1 MRICRCSTLIFLC
14 VILFPS
20 FANAQTNANQLIW
33 GNVVTDEETYET
45 ISDDRITIVDGGIY
59 AVELNAAKKAEIE
72 YAGEEYYMPFGTLY
86 YIPDAANP
94 NTREFVELLR
104 GFSENAL
111 VWKKSGVYELDIYG
125 EPPPLLFMKDK
136 GSFWKLALRFIV
148 GHPARADSNEDV
160 FLGTIRFTIT
170 DKDAVA
176 KCTANCNSNVLFL
189 PGIKGSHLYRPKDG
203 CDADLSACEDRLWEP
218 GLDEG
223 IFASLLRG
231 AGNDDVRDLFLDAN
245 GASARSDI
253 YVKEKDVLDSVGGKD
268 FYASFIS
275 DMDELKANE
284 TITDWE
290 PIAYD
295 WRLSLA
301 DIVEKGKKT
310 GSRISYLEATSTP
323 YIEQELRR
331 LAGSSKTGKVTIVA
345 HSNGGLV
352 AKALLNKLGGET
364 ATSLVDNI
372 IFIGV
377 PQSGAPRAVGS
388 LLYGTGEGLP
398 LESFDLLLSK
408 AVAREFSEHSPMA
421 YHLLPSAQY
430 FADVNDPSHAV
441 GTFTGVNGFAE
452 ERAAY
457 GSILD
462 TASELY
468 GFLLALD
475 GGREKPSASD
485 VSSANVLDE
494 ALINYARNTHTAL
507 DAWLPPSGI
516 TLYQLA
522 GWGVDTVAG
531 LRFTELP
538 MAAAGPFAAIHRTM
552 FGPTFVEDGDG
563 VVPVPSALMTSTTS
577 PNVKRYW
584 INLGEFRDQEAIFR
598 KHGDI
603 FEVPQLRQFITNI
616 LSSTST
622 LPKYISSLQ
631 PQANNANKKLIF
643 ILHSPL
649 TLQLTDSSG
658 NTTGLSGDDSVTQNI
673 PGATYGEF
681 GDVQYII
688 APEGNYT
695 LSMNGQADGT
705 FTLEMQEMAGN
716 TITASSTIANVP
728 TASSTLASLTI
739 AGGIDTA
746 SALSV
751 DEDGDGTADI
761 TITPE
766 AGGTVN
772 YEPPAPAPEPQ
783 ISSSGGS
790 PSTGSGSSR
799 GGWSSIPVQTPT
811 TATTTNITA
820 TTSALVIQTVAR
832 STPETATST
841 QIVQT
846 NRKLFVPAIAI
857 NNVQKTET
865 PKETANIPQTPL
877 EIRFLTGQTA
887 SVYDAVS
894 QQSVLKKLGSMV
906 YNGLHSLWR
915 ALMRFF

>member
-1 MRICRCSTLIFLC
+1 MRARYIAIFLFLGA
-14 VILFPS
+14 ILFPS

-33 GNVVTDEETYET
+33 GDTVTDEETGEI

-59 AVELNAAKKAEIE
+59 AVEFNVAKKAEIE
-72 YAGEEYYMPFGTLY
+72 YASEEFYVPFGTLY
-86 YIPDAANP
+86 YIPDTANP
-94 NTREFVELLR
+94 NTREFVESLSGLA
-104 GFSENAL
+104 ENAL
-111 VWKKSGVYELDIYG
+111 VWEKSGVYELDIYG
-125 EPPPLLFMKDK
+125 EPPPLLFMNDK
-136 GSFWKLALRFIV
+136 GSFWKLALRLII
-148 GHPARADSNEDV
+148 GQTAYADSNDEV

-170 DKDAVA
+170 DKDAVQT
-176 KCTANCNSNVLFL
+176 CTANCTSNILFL

-223 IFASLLRG
+223 IFSSLLRG
-231 AGNDDVRDLFLDAN
+231 AGNDDVRDLFL
-245 GASARSDI
+245 GAQGVSARSDI
-253 YVKEKDVLDSVGGKD
+253 YVKEKDILDSIGGKD
-268 FYASFIS
+268 FYASLIA
-275 DMDELKANE
+275 DMDALKSGGTMA
-284 TITDWE
+284 DWE

-295 WRLSLA
+295 WRLSFA

-310 GSRISYLEATSTP
+310 GERISYLEATSTP

-364 ATSLVDNI
+364 AKSLVDNI
-372 IFIGV
+372 IFVGV

-398 LESFDLLLSK
+398 LESFDFLLSK

-441 GTFTGVNGFAE
+441 GTFTGTNGFAE
-452 ERAAY
+452 ERTAY
-457 GSILD
+457 GSVLD

-475 GGREKPSASD
+475 GGREKPSAND
-485 VSSANVLDE
+485 VSEANVLDE
-494 ALINYARNTHTAL
+494 ALIDYARDTHTAL
-507 DAWLPPSGI
+507 DTWLPPSGI

-538 MAAAGPFAAIHRTM
+538 TATAGPFAATHRNM
-552 FGPTFVEDGDG
+552 FSPTFIEDGDG
-563 VVPVPSALMTSTTS
+563 VVPVPSALMTSTSS

-584 INLGEFRDQEAIFR
+584 VDLREYNKHHTNT
-598 KHGDI
+598 KHGNLFEMQELRDFIYGI
-603 FEVPQLRQFITNI
+603 FDGTDSLPEFIKLTQP
-616 LSSTST
+616 SSQT
-622 LPKYISSLQ
+622 ID
-631 PQANNANKKLIF
+631 KKLVF

-658 NTTGLSGDDSVTQNI
+658 NTTGLSGDDSVTENI

-695 LSMNGQADGT
+695 LNMNGQASGT
-705 FTLEMQEMAGN
+705 FTLEMQEMTGN

-728 TASSTLASLTI
+728 TTSNTLASLTI
-739 AGGIDTA
+739 AGGIDTV

-761 TITPE
+761 TIAPE
-766 AGGTVN
+766 SGETVN
-772 YEPPAPAPEPQ
+772 YEPPAPAPAPAPEPQ
-783 ISSSGGS
+783 ISSPSSSGG
-790 PSTGSGSSR
+790 GG
-799 GGWSSIPVQTPT
+799 GGWSSIPAQTPT
-811 TATTTNITA
+811 TATTTDITA
-820 TTSALVIQTVAR
+820 TTSALVIQTVAT
-832 STPETATST
+832 STPEFATST
-841 QIVQT
+841 PVVQAKKKQT
-846 NRKLFVPAIAI
+846 VPAVAI
-857 NNVQKTET
+857 SNMQEQGTET
-865 PKETANIPQTPL
+865 PNETANIP
-877 EIRFLTGQTA
+877 QTA

-906 YNGLHSLWR
+906 YNSLHSLWL

>member
-310 GSRISYLEATSTP
+310 GSR
-323 YIEQELRR
+323 
-331 LAGSSKTGKVTIVA
+331 
-345 HSNGGLV
+345 
-352 AKALLNKLGGET
+352 
-364 ATSLVDNI
+364 
-372 IFIGV
+372 
-377 PQSGAPRAVGS
+377 
-388 LLYGTGEGLP
+388 
-398 LESFDLLLSK
+398 
-408 AVAREFSEHSPMA
+408 
-421 YHLLPSAQY
+421 
-430 FADVNDPSHAV
+430 
-441 GTFTGVNGFAE
+441 
-452 ERAAY
+452 
-457 GSILD
+457 
-462 TASELY
+462 
-468 GFLLALD
+468 
-475 GGREKPSASD
+475 
-485 VSSANVLDE
+485 
-494 ALINYARNTHTAL
+494 
-507 DAWLPPSGI
+507 
-516 TLYQLA
+516 
-522 GWGVDTVAG
+522 
-531 LRFTELP
+531 
-538 MAAAGPFAAIHRTM
+538 
-552 FGPTFVEDGDG
+552 
-563 VVPVPSALMTSTTS
+563 
-577 PNVKRYW
+577 
-584 INLGEFRDQEAIFR
+584 
-598 KHGDI
+598 
-603 FEVPQLRQFITNI
+603 
-616 LSSTST
+616 
-622 LPKYISSLQ
+622 
-631 PQANNANKKLIF
+631 
-643 ILHSPL
+643 
-649 TLQLTDSSG
+649 
-658 NTTGLSGDDSVTQNI
+658 
-673 PGATYGEF
+673 
-681 GDVQYII
+681 
-688 APEGNYT
+688 
-695 LSMNGQADGT
+695 
-705 FTLEMQEMAGN
+705 
-716 TITASSTIANVP
+716 
-728 TASSTLASLTI
+728 
-739 AGGIDTA
+739 
-746 SALSV
+746 
-751 DEDGDGTADI
+751 
-761 TITPE
+761 
-766 AGGTVN
+766 
-772 YEPPAPAPEPQ
+772 
-783 ISSSGGS
+783 
-790 PSTGSGSSR
+790 
-799 GGWSSIPVQTPT
+799 
-811 TATTTNITA
+811 
-820 TTSALVIQTVAR
+820 
-832 STPETATST
+832 
-841 QIVQT
+841 
-846 NRKLFVPAIAI
+846 
-857 NNVQKTET
+857 
-865 PKETANIPQTPL
+865 
-877 EIRFLTGQTA
+877 
-887 SVYDAVS
+887 
-894 QQSVLKKLGSMV
+894 
-906 YNGLHSLWR
+906 
-915 ALMRFF
+915 